1 MLVSEIWVC
10 LNPQITLSAFVPI
23 VDCAMGKFPKTVS
36 AKSAIFGECQS
47 SPEYG
52 EFLRFGGTRTFLKR
66 KSFRKS

>member
-23 VDCAMGKFPKTVS
+23 VDCAMDKFPKRVF

-52 EFLRFGGTRTFLKR
+52 EFLRFGGTQH
-66 KSFRKS
+66 S

>member
-23 VDCAMGKFPKTVS
+23 VDCFQKTVS
-36 AKSAIFGECQS
+36 AESAIFGKCQS